1 MLCDELKV
9 YVPQDGP
16 WGLEPEEGGKLVEE
30 ETCYLKSDVDAAIAE
45 LKKKLEDVQAS
56 AYAESVD
63 AGMRERN
70 LKRALWLARAK
81 RAGDRAI
88 TFNDFVYLGDTER
101 NISMTLAR
109 TWMKCRLLKPSEWSK
124 VWNNV
129 ERKCRAKAEEY
140 K

>member
-1 MLCDELKV
+1 MSELKV
-9 YVPQDGP
+9 ASLFEFEKVLSGRSN
-16 WGLEPEEGGKLVEE
+16 KLFYSKAEADKVIE
-30 ETCYLKSDVDAAIAE
+30 E
-45 LKKKLEDVQAS
+45 LKAENERLKAKLESVRAN
-56 AYAESVD
+56 AYAEMVD
-63 AGMRERN
+63 AGMRERR
-70 LKRALWLARAK
+70 LHRALWLARAK

-88 TFNDFVYLGDTER
+88 TCNDFVYLGDTER